1 MRRRRANGFARR
13 GGFARQGGFA
23 PTSMSGFA
31 PTSMSGFAL
40 IDVLVAL
47 LISSIALLA
56 VLGGIALSARTA
68 RAARQRFMQIV
79 AARNQDASEQRLQF
93 IQETIPK

>member
-13 GGFARQGGFA
+13 GGFARQG
-23 PTSMSGFA
+23 GFA

>member
-1 MRRRRANGFARR
+1 MKNRRRAPNGFARR
-13 GGFARQGGFA
+13 EG
-23 PTSMSGFA
+23 GFA

-56 VLGGIALSARTA
+56 ILGGIALSARAA
-68 RAARQRFMQIV
+68 RAARQRFIEIV
-79 AARNQDASEQRLQF
+79 ASRNQYAIQQRLLF
-93 IQETIPK
+93 IQQTISK